1 MRSAYINFFLAN
13 KVPWQTHQL
22 YYLTLYELPQ
32 TFLIDLF
39 QYHPRLF
46 LIHLILFVLF
56 FHLKTGPQL
65 TSFDVNFRIWVTKF
79 TRPCLQC
86 LSAKRL
92 NAILKCEKLSSLLST
107 SSVLFTNL
115 NLTCAMQ
122 VMLVTHLA
130 TYTSELRNT
139 KAQVYPS
146 ASTFVLNILKF
157 LKVKEREL
165 PCRSVRND
173 RASITNQEKK

>member
-1 MRSAYINFFLAN
+1 MLSDFRPTGRISPKNAIG
-13 KVPWQTHQL
+13 L
-22 YYLTLYELPQ
+22 YYFFPGWSTLTNSLTVLSHALWPQ
-32 TFLIDLF
+32 KFLINLF

-46 LIHLILFVLF
+46 LIHLTLFVLF
-56 FHLKTGPQL
+56 CHLKTGPQL

-79 TRPCLQC
+79 TRRCLQC
-86 LSAKRL
+86 WSAKRL
-92 NAILKCEKLSSLLST
+92 NVILKCEKLSYLLST
-107 SSVLFTNL
+107 RNVLFTNL
-115 NLTCAMQ
+115 YLTCAMQ

-157 LKVKEREL
+157 LKVREG
-165 PCRSVRND
+165 SFN
-173 RASITNQEKK
+173 A

>member
-22 YYLTLYELPQ
+22 YYLTLYCHW
-32 TFLIDLF
+32 TFLINLL

-46 LIHLILFVLF
+46 LIHLTLFVLF
-56 FHLKTGPQL
+56 CHLKTGPQL
-65 TSFDVNFRIWVTKF
+65 ISFDVNFRIWVTKF

-107 SSVLFTNL
+107 SNVLFTNL

-165 PCRSVRND
+165 PCRRVRND